1 MNRVLLLVT
10 LGVASVGA
18 LVPAQGEASPAP
30 MPASVPIMADAGHEY
45 MFPVRT
51 LKEIKLAH
59 AFKTT
64 RRQQFDFSCGSAAI
78 ATLLTYH
85 YARPVDEASVFQAM
99 FEVGDQAQI
108 RAQGFSLLDMK
119 RYLESSGFKADGVQ
133 VSLDELAHVG
143 VPAIALISD
152 NGYRHFVVVKG
163 LRGDRLLLGDP
174 ALGTRIVTREQFDSL
189 WVGGIF
195 FVIRS
200 HRDQARFNAAEDW
213 NSRLVAPL
221 AAGVMREGLGT
232 LTLTI
237 PDANTF

>member
-1 MNRVLLLVT
+1 MRRVCLLIAVGIAS
-10 LGVASVGA
+10 LGAALPVGA
-18 LVPAQGEASPAP
+18 RTSENSAR
-30 MPASVPIMADAGHEY
+30 IMAEPGHDY
-45 MFPVRT
+45 AFPVRT
-51 LKEIKLAH
+51 LKEIKLER
-59 AFKTT
+59 AFRTT
-64 RRQQFDFSCGSAAI
+64 HRQQFDFSCGSAAL

-85 YARPVDEASVFQAM
+85 YGRPVDEATVFQAM
-99 FEVGDQAQI
+99 FNVGDQAQI

-119 RYLESSGFKADGVQ
+119 RYLETAGFRADGVQ

-143 VPAIALISD
+143 VPAIALVSD

-163 LRGDRLLLGDP
+163 LRGDRLLVGDP
-174 ALGTRIVTREQFDSL
+174 ALGTRILTREQFNAV

-200 HRDQARFNAAEDW
+200 HRDQARFNALEDW

-221 AAGVMREGLGT
+221 ATGVMREGLGS
-232 LTLTI
+232 LTLGI